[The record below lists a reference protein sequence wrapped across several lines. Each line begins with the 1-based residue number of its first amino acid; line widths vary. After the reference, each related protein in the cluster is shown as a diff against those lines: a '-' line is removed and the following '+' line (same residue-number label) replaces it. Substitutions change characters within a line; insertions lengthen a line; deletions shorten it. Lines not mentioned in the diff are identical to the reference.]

1 MKKQKIQLIILAV
14 LLVAAALTFYI
25 VKSRNDAA
33 RAAQPLIGK
42 YTAFSIPS
50 SDFKSVSIDN
60 HTNDD
65 PTVPE
70 VVLVR
75 DGKNWKFADSDAEV
89 DTMRANQLLS
99 LIINIPSDHELT
111 DVDKD
116 AYGLDDPITVVVT
129 EKDGTEH
136 VLLFG
141 DKNDYVGEYYMRNE
155 DTGKV
160 YLVGEKLFAQVC
172 VTEKS
177 MTKQTEQTEQ

>member
-14 LLVAAALTFYI
+14 LLVAAALSFYI
-25 VKSRNDAA
+25 IKSRNDAA
-33 RAAQPLIGK
+33 RAAQPIIGK
-42 YTAFSIPS
+42 YTAFSMS
-50 SDFKSVSIDN
+50 SGDFKTISIDN
-60 HTNDD
+60 HMNDD
-65 PTVPE
+65 PSVPE
-70 VVLVR
+70 VLMER
-75 DGKNWKFADSDAEV
+75 DGKNWKFVNSDAEV

-99 LIINIPSDHELT
+99 LIINIPSDYELT

-116 AYGLDDPITVVVT
+116 AYGLDDPIRVVIT
-129 EKDGTEH
+129 EKNGTEH

-160 YLVGEKLFAQVC
+160 YLVGEKLFSQVC

-177 MTKQTEQTEQ
+177 MTKQAE